1 MVGRDSVGRGEGGT
15 RSVLVGGVG
24 SRGIVPGL
32 SPFRKLSLASSERVQ
47 GRSSFASGVVLDMGV
62 PSLHPSAAFLAQFEC
77 DEEDC
82 KGLCEWLVRLWVAP
96 DGLFCCERVPL
107 ASVGYLDCGKKS
119 PSVLSKLGLTARV
132 ELSMIR
138 GIFLM
143 DSF

>member
-1 MVGRDSVGRGEGGT
+1 M

-62 PSLHPSAAFLAQFEC
+62 PSLHPSAAFLVQFEC
-77 DEEDC
+77 DKEDC

-96 DGLFCCERVPL
+96 DGLFCCEGVPL
-107 ASVGYLDCGKKS
+107 ASIGYRLW
-119 PSVLSKLGLTARV
+119 
-132 ELSMIR
+132 
-138 GIFLM
+138 
-143 DSF
+143 